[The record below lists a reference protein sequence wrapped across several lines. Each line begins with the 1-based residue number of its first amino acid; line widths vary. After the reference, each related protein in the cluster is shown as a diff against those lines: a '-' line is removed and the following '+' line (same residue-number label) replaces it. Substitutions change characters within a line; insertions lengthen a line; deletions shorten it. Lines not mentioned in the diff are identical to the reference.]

1 LHRTLTTYKHAS
13 TRYGATQPDAS
24 QLALASPQ
32 GTNSPTAARAFS
44 QKDLPPSVEA
54 AYYRKCIELRRRI
67 NDIEENNDGTRQRI
81 QRLNRGIQKMR
92 LERAFL
98 LDQLQKHQDYSL
110 DDSERSSSVPP
121 TPTDKPLRSKRS
133 HRKGTPP
140 AADPNA
146 APEHSVR
153 GHSGAPRA
161 ASPGDHGSSHLAI
174 AHTAHGVTALS
185 SAHSTP
191 DPSRHSNPFFSAVG
205 AGSPLAAVNGAQNA
219 LPPLHSLPGMS
230 QQQPQTQQTPTPRPY
245 FDPAYDAERP
255 VATPG
260 EAEGGRQR
268 AYSGNHPPPLHAG
281 EPLNGD
287 TEMRDVG
294 FSAVNNQ

>member
-1 LHRTLTTYKHAS
+1 
-13 TRYGATQPDAS
+13 
-24 QLALASPQ
+24 
-32 GTNSPTAARAFS
+32 
-44 QKDLPPSVEA
+44 
-54 AYYRKCIELRRRI
+54 
-67 NDIEENNDGTRQRI
+67 
-81 QRLNRGIQKMR
+81 
-92 LERAFL
+92 
-98 LDQLQKHQDYSL
+98 
-110 DDSERSSSVPP
+110 
-121 TPTDKPLRSKRS
+121 
-133 HRKGTPP
+133 
-140 AADPNA
+140 
-146 APEHSVR
+146 
-153 GHSGAPRA
+153 
-161 ASPGDHGSSHLAI
+161 LAI

-230 QQQPQTQQTPTPRPY
+230 QQQQPQTQQTPTPRPY

-281 EPLNGD
+281 ESLNGD

-294 FSAVNNQ
+294 FSAVGNQ